1 MVVKNITVKAAFEL
15 QSLRVLE
22 KRSKKLRNIISGHQ
36 VVFMVVLLKS
46 ENCQSQNLFGR
57 YFLVYYYK

>member
-22 KRSKKLRNIISGHQ
+22 KCSKKLRNIISGHQ

>member
-1 MVVKNITVKAAFEL
+1 MVVKNITVKGAFEL

-46 ENCQSQNLFGR
+46 ENCQLQNLFGR

>member
-22 KRSKKLRNIISGHQ
+22 KRSKKMRNIISGHQ